1 MGWALR
7 LGSRLTVLGAATGVL
22 MITPTSEQLNR
33 ARATHEMPISGAH
46 AVGAPDGEPGMP
58 GTGWSREHGDLPVP
72 HIIGLHAIQFLPL
85 FAWLVARSR
94 SALVIAVGTGYTA
107 VSAFLLLQALAGRP
121 FLSGLR

>member
-1 MGWALR
+1 VE
-7 LGSRLTVLGAATGVL
+7 S
-22 MITPTSEQLNR
+22 R
-33 ARATHEMPISGAH
+33 AR
-46 AVGAPDGEPGMP
+46 
-58 GTGWSREHGDLPVP
+58 DLPVP

-85 FAWLVARSR
+85 FAWLVAPSR